1 MATIKLDYAG
11 SVTGGSVSFAGGST
25 TLTVTALGLKAGTP
39 VIAQLNNAGTPTT
52 ITNVAVTADQ
62 FVVTFAVNP
71 GACSVSYLIFNA
83 LT

>member
-11 SVTGGSVSFAGGST
+11 SVTGGSVSFAGGAT
-25 TLTVTALGLKAGTP
+25 TLTVTALGLKTGTP
-39 VIAQLNNAGTPTT
+39 VIAQLNGASTPTT

-62 FVVTFAVNP
+62 FVVTFAADP
-71 GACSVSYLIFNA
+71 GSCSVAYLIFNA